1 MLEGERVVLRPI
13 QSWDR
18 ERLYELV
25 ETIEVQALASNN
37 PPLPISLEEVEA
49 RDRRWVEERHP
60 DSAWF
65 AIDVD
70 ESLVGM
76 CGLHSIDHY
85 HRRAEVGIRIGRSHW
100 QMGFGQDAIR
110 TLVDYGFRH
119 LSLAK
124 ISLRVLADDERAVGA
139 YVKAGFVEEGR
150 LRSHTWY
157 DGARHDELVMSVL
170 RDEHEPRPVKG

>member
-1 MLEGERVVLRPI
+1 VLEGDRVVLRPI

-25 ETIEVQALASNN
+25 ETIEVKALASND
-37 PPLPISLEEVEA
+37 PPLPTSLEEIEA
-49 RDRRWVEERHP
+49 RDRRWVEEPDP

-70 ESLVGM
+70 EELVGM
-76 CGLHSIDHY
+76 CGLHEIDHY
-85 HRRAEVGIRIGRSHW
+85 HQRAEVGIRIGKAYW
-100 QMGFGQDAIR
+100 QKGFGQDALR

-119 LSLAK
+119 LNLTK

-139 YVKAGFVEEGR
+139 YRKAGFVEEGR
-150 LRSHTWY
+150 LRDHTWY
-157 DGARHDELVMSVL
+157 DGRRHDELVMSVI
-170 RDEHEPRPVKG
+170 REGPSAGPPA